1 MFSLNEFIYYE
12 YTIYYKYNDNL
23 WTRFDFVFKDTVTD
37 FEQIH
42 FIKIEIILER
52 NAALGPNAYPD

>member
-1 MFSLNEFIYYE
+1 MIYYE